1 MKKLFY
7 TMIDGSSIELINEL
21 KDIRY
26 GFNDST
32 DCLIELRDELDK
44 DLFNTELL
52 NRFRICASNIANS
65 TNYISK
71 DRIVIFDEIVDLL
84 KNNFN
89 ITNY

>member
-1 MKKLFY
+1 MKQLLY
-7 TMIDGSSIELINEL
+7 QMIDGSNIELIGEL

-26 GFNDST
+26 SFNDS
-32 DCLIELRDELDK
+32 LESLLELRKDLDK
-44 DLFNTELL
+44 ELFNEEML

-71 DRIVIFDEIVDLL
+71 DRIVIFDEIVGLL
-84 KNNFN
+84 KNNFD